1 MITEE
6 HVKELDK
13 IIDNDRTLYP
23 YQRKLLQEI
32 KEHLDLEISKR
43 NIKLMNR

>member
-1 MITEE
+1 MITAE

-13 IIDNDRTLYP
+13 IIDNDRTLYS